1 MANTNNGP
9 KRRGGPDGVYW
20 INVTI
25 DGQRLRKSLDTRDE
39 KLAKEAYARELAE
52 FYRTRKFKEKPKK
65 TLDQALDRWAV
76 EKAGKKSFSD
86 DKDKITFFR
95 AKLGKKWLH
104 EITAG
109 MVEEILP
116 QDVKP
121 ATRNRY
127 RALIRG
133 VLNRARNVWEWIDAS
148 PKFIEEDE
156 PKRRVA
162 FLTHQQAADLLALLP
177 EKYRTPVRLALLTG
191 LRRSNVFNLTW
202 DNVNLEL
209 NTLIIHADEHKGDE
223 RQIVPLNAQAWQL
236 LATMPGER
244 SGRVFASVGDRIS
257 PSVWKRVTAQIGA
270 PWCRFHDLRHTWA
283 TWHAMA
289 GTPTTVLQELGGW
302 ATAEM
307 VRKYAHIPGD
317 HLAAAAERVT
327 LNDTNLAQPANDA
340 DGPKIKGVVS
350 A

>member
-1 MANTNNGP
+1 MSKPVLRGNT
-9 KRRGGPDGVYW
+9 YW

-25 DGQRLRKSLDTRDE
+25 DGQRLRKSLGTQDE
-39 KLAKEAYARELAE
+39 KLAKEAYTRELAD

-65 TLDQALDRWAV
+65 TLDQALDRWVV
-76 EKAGKKSFSD
+76 EKGSKKSFQD
-86 DKDKITFFR
+86 DKDKIAFFR
-95 AKLGKKWLH
+95 KELGKKVKWLH

-133 VLNRARNVWEWIDAS
+133 VLNRAKNVWEWLDDA
-148 PKFIEEDE
+148 PKFIEENE
-156 PKRRVA
+156 PARRVA

-202 DNVNLEL
+202 ENVNLEL

-223 RQIVPLNAQAWQL
+223 RQVVPLNAQAWQL

-244 SGRVFASVGDRIS
+244 LGRVFKDVGDRIS

-302 ATAEM
+302 ATTEM

-317 HLAAAAERVT
+317 HLAAAAERVV
-327 LNDTNLAQPANDA
+327 LPDTNLAQPANDA
-340 DGPKIKGVVS
+340 AGPDFKGAVS